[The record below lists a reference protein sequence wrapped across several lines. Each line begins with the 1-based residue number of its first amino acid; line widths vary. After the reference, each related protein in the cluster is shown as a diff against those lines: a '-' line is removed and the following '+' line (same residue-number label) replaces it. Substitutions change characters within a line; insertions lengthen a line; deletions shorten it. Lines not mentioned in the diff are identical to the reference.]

1 MDDSFGSL
9 DSKVLVSRC
18 FEMFRI
24 LQRVERIRSFL
35 YVSEPIVGLML
46 SIIIN
51 ARPESIGRIPY
62 SSEILDR
69 IVHIFNL
76 RYSNL
81 QILTFSIVE
90 SYHNHNKIR
99 SQKATQDT
107 SRKRGTFFLC
117 SNLPGIRKATLVA
130 LAKQLARHW
139 QSTSKA
145 PARRLARQLATHWH
159 RSGIALATD

>member
-1 MDDSFGSL
+1 MNHRMDDSFGSL
-9 DSKVLVSRC
+9 DSKEVLVSRC

-69 IVHIFNL
+69 IVHVFNL

-81 QILTFSIVE
+81 QILTYIDVF
-90 SYHNHNKIR
+90 N
-99 SQKATQDT
+99 
-107 SRKRGTFFLC
+107 RGVV
-117 SNLPGIRKATLVA
+117 P
-130 LAKQLARHW
+130 QP
-139 QSTSKA
+139 Q
-145 PARRLARQLATHWH
+145 
-159 RSGIALATD
+159 